1 MEPLV
6 VVTGHPRTGTSMMMR
21 MLHLGGMTVVA
32 DADKAGETK
41 GKKGNKYGSYEVLDF
56 RWFVANPRQAAGT
69 AVKIVT
75 QYINVLEALIEETP
89 LTFKAIFMQRSLDA
103 IQRSLKE
110 LDHVWD
116 PPPHESIALGRKV
129 LEHYSIPTLY
139 VKYADALEYPWAT
152 CLSVQQFIGKDLD
165 LQKMMEAI
173 DPAENHQ
180 GA

>member
-1 MEPLV
+1 MEPLI
-6 VVTGHPRTGTSMMMR
+6 VVTGHPRSGTSMMMR
-21 MLHLGGMTVVA
+21 MLHNGGMTVVA
-32 DADKAGETK
+32 DEKEVEHAGERTH
-41 GKKGNKYGSYEVLDF
+41 NKYGTFEILNYGWLLG
-56 RWFVANPRQAAGT
+56 NPQKIAGA

-75 QYINVLEALIEETP
+75 QYIHVLEALILETP
-89 LTFKAIFMQRSLDA
+89 LELKVIFMQRSLDA

-110 LDHVWD
+110 LNHVWD
-116 PPPHESIALGRKV
+116 PPPRESIALGRKV
-129 LEHYSIPTLY
+129 LDYHSVPTLY